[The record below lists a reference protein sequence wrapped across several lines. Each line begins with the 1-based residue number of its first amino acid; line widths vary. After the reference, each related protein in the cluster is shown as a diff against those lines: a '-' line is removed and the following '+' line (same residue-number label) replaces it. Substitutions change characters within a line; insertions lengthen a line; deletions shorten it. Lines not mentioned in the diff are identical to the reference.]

1 MYRAMHVHVTQE
13 QYAYLRRARA
23 RTGHTMARLV
33 RHALDQTY
41 GTGHD
46 PGHGPGHPQ
55 RHDHWVTRLAEAV
68 ARRTRLSAD
77 TLKTL
82 VGAYVL
88 VSRIRSFVKM
98 AQRARRADR

>member
-1 MYRAMHVHVTQE
+1 MYRVMHVHVTHE

-23 RTGHTMARLV
+23 RTGYTMARLV

-46 PGHGPGHPQ
+46 PGHGPGHRQ
-55 RHDHWVTRLAEAV
+55 GHGHWEARLAEAV

-77 TLKTL
+77 VLKTL
-82 VGAYVL
+82 VGAYLV
-88 VSRIRSFVKM
+88 VSRLRSLRKTP
-98 AQRARRADR
+98 QRARRAHR